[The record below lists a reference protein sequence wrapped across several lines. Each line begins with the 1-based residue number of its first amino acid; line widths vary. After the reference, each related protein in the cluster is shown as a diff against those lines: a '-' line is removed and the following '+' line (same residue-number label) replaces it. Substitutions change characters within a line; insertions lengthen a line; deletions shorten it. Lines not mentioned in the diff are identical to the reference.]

1 MNIKDIRNLDDN
13 EDIAE
18 WSEIKADNKEFFK
31 FKKIGD
37 TLTGL
42 LVRKSVSTQ
51 YGFGL
56 YTLRIK
62 SKQIGF
68 HGSTQLDPIMK
79 KVNLCEFIEIKL
91 VDEQKTLKGNLKI
104 FIVCVGKH

>member
-1 MNIKDIRNLDDN
+1 MNLKDIKTPDNN
-13 EDIAE
+13 EDLVE
-18 WSEIKADNKEFFK
+18 LSEIKADNKEFFK

-56 YTLRIK
+56 YTLRVK

-68 HGSTQLDPIMK
+68 HGSNQLDPIMK

-91 VDEQKTLKGNLKI
+91 VDEQRTLKGNLKI
-104 FIVCVGKH
+104 FIVCIGRR